1 MIIKNIKYTKD
12 GKYAALSADILFR
25 NGKTHN
31 MFFQVE
37 KTYDRFLIS
46 DASPFLA
53 SLLLPAMKLGE
64 DIEIIGQI
72 SQSTIT
78 SAYKVMR
85 LMLGWNIGLS
95 AIKIKSSA
103 AKYKSTRQ
111 KFVGC
116 FFTGGVDSF
125 YTYLKNKKSITHF
138 ITIHGCDIA
147 LSNKTFFAQTIK
159 AIRKIAFDENKKI
172 VIIKSNFRE
181 IIEPIIE
188 WEWNLGSALASAAL
202 LLGSGFKKVY
212 IPSGMKKS
220 QLVPYGTHPDLDP
233 LWSNSTLKIIH
244 DGCEY
249 GRLEKVLHRVSKSP
263 LALKHLRVC
272 CITLKNKYNCNECFK
287 CIQTKIEL
295 YCAGVLNKSE
305 TFDHELDVE
314 KIKKVYF
321 YTELNFHVFGEE
333 SIRYLKNKNV
343 NPELQDAIKISMN
356 KSLKPSLLRRI
367 AGLIAHWDKKYNSR
381 RIYTAVFGINENQD
395 KTFIFKTINRLGL
408 VR

>member
-1 MIIKNIKYTKD
+1 MIIKTIKYIKD
-12 GKYAALSADILFR
+12 GKYVTLSADIIFK
-25 NGKTHN
+25 NGKSHH

-37 KTYDRFLIS
+37 KTYDKFLTR

-72 SQSTIT
+72 PQVTIE
-78 SAYKVMR
+78 SANKVMKLVR
-85 LMLGWNIGLS
+85 KWNIDLS
-95 AIKIKSSA
+95 IIKIKSSPV
-103 AKYKSTRQ
+103 KYKTTRQ

-147 LSNKTFFAQTIK
+147 LNNKTFFANTIR

-172 VIIKSNFRE
+172 VVVKSNYRE
-181 IIEPIIE
+181 IIEPVLE
-188 WEWNLGSALASAAL
+188 WEWNLGSALSAAAL
-202 LLGSGFKKVY
+202 FLGSGFKKVY

-233 LWSNSTLKIIH
+233 LWSTNSLKIIH

-249 GRLEKVLHRVSKSP
+249 GRLEKVLHKVSKSN
-263 LALKHLRVC
+263 LALRHLRVC

-295 YCAGVLNKSE
+295 YCAGALQKAE
-305 TFDHELDVE
+305 TFDRNLNLESV
-314 KIKKVYF
+314 KNVYY
-321 YTELNFHVFGEE
+321 YTDLNFHQFGIEAVE
-333 SIRYLKNKNV
+333 YLKKHNMY
-343 NPELQDAIKISMN
+343 PELQDAIRISMQN
-356 KSLKPSLLRRI
+356 SLRPSFLRRF
-367 AGLIAHWDKKYNSR
+367 ASLIANLDKKYNNR
-381 RIYTAVFGINENQD
+381 RIYTAVFSINQNQD
-395 KTFIFKTINRLGL
+395 KTFIFKTISKLGL
-408 VR
+408 VK